1 MVLSQIE
8 TMFSSGTKISVSVF
22 DLNVIKIT
30 TTRRQNFSQSE
41 QLSLKNN
48 NPARLA
54 LYGKRTRTW
63 SAWTN
68 YRCDILWKVTNSL
81 YCVLITPCILPNS
94 YNMAF
99 L

>member
-30 TTRRQNFSQSE
+30 TTRRHNFGQSE
-41 QLSLKNN
+41 HLSRLT
-48 NPARLA
+48 NPLA
-54 LYGKRTRTW
+54 WLFTW

-68 YRCDILWKVTNSL
+68 YGCDILWKVTNSL
-81 YCVLITPCILPNS
+81 YCILITPGILPNS

>member
-8 TMFSSGTKISVSVF
+8 TLFSSGTKISVSVF

-30 TTRRQNFSQSE
+30 TTRRQNFGQSE
-41 QLSLKNN
+41 HVSRITIPLV
-48 NPARLA
+48 
-54 LYGKRTRTW
+54 YGKRTRTW
-63 SAWTN
+63 SAWTK
-68 YRCDILWKVTNSL
+68 CDILWKVTNSL
-81 YCVLITPCILPNS
+81 YCILITPCILPNS